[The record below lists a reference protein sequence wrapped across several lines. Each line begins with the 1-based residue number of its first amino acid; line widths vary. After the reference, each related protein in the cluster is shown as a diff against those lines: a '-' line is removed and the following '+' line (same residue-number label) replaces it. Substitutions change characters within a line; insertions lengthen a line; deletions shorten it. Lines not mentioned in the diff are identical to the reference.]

1 MMIQKGQ
8 YCVRGVPEHL
18 KYVLLYQLTSRASR
32 GRRVGPAAQEPAS
45 KSSTP
50 RITDFNAGTSLH
62 GGSSGARVPWIHL
75 TRPGA
80 RHVRIHAAWRAPHA
94 QGVTTLWR
102 HQCVPPLIVRKMRY
116 FQYFWPT
123 YDLGLR
129 LVRTTQNLK
138 RGHSIIHLDPTAA
151 ILRVYVSRTRA
162 TLIFT
167 YT

>member
-62 GGSSGARVPWIHL
+62 GGSSGARLPWIHL

-80 RHVRIHAAWRAPHA
+80 RHVRVHAAWRAPHA
-94 QGVTTLWR
+94 QGVTPLRR
-102 HQCVPPLIVRKMRY
+102 HQCFPPFDVRKMRY
-116 FQYFWPT
+116 FQYTF
-123 YDLGLR
+123 
-129 LVRTTQNLK
+129 
-138 RGHSIIHLDPTAA
+138 DPPKTAA
-151 ILRVYVSRTRA
+151 TSVVDTRQERL
-162 TLIFT
+162 TKLFVNYHYLSGFT
-167 YT
+167 